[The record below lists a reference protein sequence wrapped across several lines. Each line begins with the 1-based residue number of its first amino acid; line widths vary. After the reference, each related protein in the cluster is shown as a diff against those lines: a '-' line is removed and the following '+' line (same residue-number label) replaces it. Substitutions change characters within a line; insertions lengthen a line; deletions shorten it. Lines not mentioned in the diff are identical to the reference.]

1 MRILV
6 VCGAGASSTFV
17 AQRLNHALQ
26 SERMPYAAE
35 AVTSSSLLH
44 SLDSADVVLLGPHM
58 ADSAADVRG
67 LTRSRQTPVAL
78 LPSDIHSDL
87 DGRRALA
94 VLREVLAVP
103 AEKGTPMSA
112 SRTVLVASSHGLHAR
127 PAKLFVQAAQDSGA
141 AVTLTKGE
149 KSVNAASILTV
160 LSLGVEKGD
169 EVTLTAEGE
178 NAEQA
183 LDTLEEFLTTDH
195 DEAA

>member
-17 AQRLNHALQ
+17 AQRLNRALQ
-26 SERMPYAAE
+26 DEGIPHEVEAA
-35 AVTSSSLLH
+35 TSSSLLR
-44 SLDSADVVLLGPHM
+44 SPEKADIVLLGPHM
-58 ADSAADVRG
+58 AETAQDVRG
-67 LTRSRQTPVAL
+67 RTGPESTSVAL
-78 LPSDIHSDL
+78 LPQDIHHDL

-94 VLREVLAVP
+94 VLREALVEP

-112 SRTVLVASSHGLHAR
+112 SRTVVVASSHGLHAR

-141 AVTLTKGE
+141 SVTLTKGE

-160 LSLGVEKGD
+160 LSLGVERGD
-169 EVTLTAEGE
+169 EVTLSAEGE

-183 LDTLEEFLTTDH
+183 LDSLEEFLTTDH
-195 DEAA
+195 DEAS

>member
-17 AQRLNHALQ
+17 AQRLNRALRTEGM
-26 SERMPYAAE
+26 SYAAE

-44 SLDSADVVLLGPHM
+44 SLVGADVVLLGPHM
-58 ADSAADVRG
+58 ADTAEDVRS
-67 LTRSRQTPVAL
+67 LTGPGPVPVVL
-78 LPSDIHSDL
+78 LPPDIHDDL

-112 SRTVLVASSHGLHAR
+112 SRTVVVASSHGLHAR

-141 AVTLTKGE
+141 SVTLTKGE

-169 EVTLTAEGE
+169 EVTLAAEGE

-183 LDTLEEFLTTDH
+183 LDALEEFLTTDH